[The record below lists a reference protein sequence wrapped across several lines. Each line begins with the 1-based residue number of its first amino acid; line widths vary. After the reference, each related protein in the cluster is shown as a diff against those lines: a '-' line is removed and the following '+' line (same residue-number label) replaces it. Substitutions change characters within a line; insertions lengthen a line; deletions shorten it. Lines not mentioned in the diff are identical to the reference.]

1 MHIDKKI
8 FFICVF
14 FFFYLIIFLLK
25 YQKKQICHHNQY
37 DMLEQFDDVIIA
49 EYDILQDKLTF
60 LPQSQRMLLLD
71 QLSYCHFSQNY
82 KETNIVL
89 PDDWRVIENLFVNLS
104 DEEVYKCEVR
114 MQFHDGVYKWCMLDM
129 LVKQRYH
136 QPYKIICKITD
147 ISQHKAKLESL
158 EAKAIRD
165 AMTGLYQKNTF
176 QEKVSKLIEY
186 NVKGCFLILD
196 LDNFKEINDTYGHD
210 VGDQCLVEFGRIL
223 KSCFRKE
230 DIISR
235 YGGDE
240 FEVFM
245 MNIIDAGIVEKKACQ
260 IMQALQLSKVFEDLN
275 ITPTCSIGAF
285 IVDRYTPYL
294 EAFERADL
302 ALYCSK
308 YQGKNQCRID
318 CSPNKKLYQ

>member
-1 MHIDKKI
+1 MC
-8 FFICVF
+8 FSFLF
-14 FFFYLIIFLLK
+14 NYFLLK

-196 LDNFKEINDTYGHD
+196 LDNLMKILYLIFDYPHKHYTFKY
-210 VGDQCLVEFGRIL
+210 
-223 KSCFRKE
+223 
-230 DIISR
+230 
-235 YGGDE
+235 
-240 FEVFM
+240 FEV
-245 MNIIDAGIVEKKACQ
+245 
-260 IMQALQLSKVFEDLN
+260 
-275 ITPTCSIGAF
+275 
-285 IVDRYTPYL
+285 
-294 EAFERADL
+294 
-302 ALYCSK
+302 
-308 YQGKNQCRID
+308 
-318 CSPNKKLYQ
+318 